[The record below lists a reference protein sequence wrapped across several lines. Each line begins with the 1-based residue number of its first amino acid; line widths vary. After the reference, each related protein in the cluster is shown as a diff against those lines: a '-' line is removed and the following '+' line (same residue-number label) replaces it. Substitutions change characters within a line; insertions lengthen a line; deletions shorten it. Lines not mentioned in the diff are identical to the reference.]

1 MKPLNVN
8 LLRKRERDEKLD
20 EIKRQETL
28 LNHPKIEDKTQ
39 VKKNM
44 AHLNKQLHD
53 FSPEPLAPAEKDKLH
68 NLEKQLAEKI
78 REGMPTDETM
88 RKNPVGAIDQHSA
101 WEKAKKKLI
110 LAWKNVRIQL
120 NPDSDDRDLANVE
133 RLRPSGQ
140 MDRLRTDAQISG
152 HMTYGSV
159 PEENWPFEPPKETAL
174 EQARRVQERIDA
186 SLEETERLAGSDST
200 PVLRSHDEPTYPPV
214 RPRREMSEEAKQ
226 AARARLA
233 RAREAKRV
241 KAMAARHGET
251 DIEVQTAGV
260 PVGNHADVAAPVA

>member
-8 LLRKRERDEKLD
+8 LLRKRERDEKQDAL
-20 EIKRQETL
+20 KREESM

-39 VKKNM
+39 IKKNI
-44 AHLNKQLHD
+44 AHLSKQLHD
-53 FSPEPLAPAEKDKLH
+53 YSPEPLAPAEKDKLH

-78 REGMPTDETM
+78 RQGMPTDETM
-88 RKNPVGAIDQHSA
+88 RKNPVGAIDAHSA

-133 RLRPSGQ
+133 RLRPSGA
-140 MDRLRTDAQISG
+140 MDRLRTDAQIGG

-159 PEENWPFEPPKETAL
+159 PEENWPFEPPQETAL
-174 EQARRVQERIDA
+174 EQAKRAQDRIA
-186 SLEETERLAGSDST
+186 QSVAEAEALVGETPR
-200 PVLRSHDEPTYPPV
+200 PVSGPPPVVYPPV
-214 RPRREMSEEAKQ
+214 RLRREMSEEAKQ
-226 AARARLA
+226 AARDRLA

-241 KAMAARHGET
+241 KAMAARHGEV
-251 DIEVQTAGV
+251 DIEVQTVGV